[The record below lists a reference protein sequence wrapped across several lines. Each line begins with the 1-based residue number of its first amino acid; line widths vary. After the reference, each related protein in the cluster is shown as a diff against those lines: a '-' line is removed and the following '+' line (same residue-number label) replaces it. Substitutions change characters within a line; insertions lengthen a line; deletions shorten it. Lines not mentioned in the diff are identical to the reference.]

1 MIDNYIKDVVSQEI
15 KKAEILK
22 HIPATV
28 VEVVENTN
36 NGKAIVLVMGRKLTL
51 LNKTGEI
58 LEKND
63 AVIIHYWD
71 NIANGYI
78 ALRCGLPRPAGG
90 LYIKNA
96 VTVTKPKSKIEDVSE
111 YVGDVYSENKYKN
124 TYDTAPEIF
133 YVNGCPAY
141 LTKYLS
147 QGKDPAP
154 TIDYSNNEEYA
165 IGIKNELRS
174 IDIDLFSQS
183 VSIKKQNTRRIWT
196 DEGYV
201 NVITLDDE
209 TYYTHISYSNNI
221 QSSWAHRIGL
231 YSQTDDTFFRQC
243 DNVYF
248 HSLNSFDRG
257 GIIIV
262 CTNIY
267 PFKTEHCPYG
277 YINGFLAVR
286 YDGGRIYNNGMT
298 YLTDLIH
305 ANTFFWTIAFA
316 SSAERDYTINLTNRD
331 RVIPSTYNG

>member
-36 NGKAIVLVMGRKLTL
+36 NGKAVVLVMGRKLTL

-90 LYIKNA
+90 LYIRNA
-96 VTVTKPKSKIEDVSE
+96 ITITQPKSKLADVSE
-111 YVGDVYSENKYKN
+111 YIGDVYSENKYKN
-124 TYDTAPEIF
+124 TYDEAPEIF
-133 YVNGCPAY
+133 YVNGYPTY

-147 QGKDPAP
+147 QGVSQSR
-154 TIDYSNNEEYA
+154 IINYNNNEDYA
-165 IGIKNELRS
+165 IGIKNELRN
-174 IDIDLFSQS
+174 IDLDLFSQQIT
-183 VSIKKQNTRRIWT
+183 IKRQT
-196 DEGYV
+196 YV
-201 NVITLDDE
+201 YSDVNDE

-221 QSSWAHRIGL
+221 QGNWAHRIGL
-231 YSQTDDTFFRQC
+231 YSQTDDTFFLQC
-243 DNVYF
+243 DSVYF
-248 HSLNSFDRG
+248 TSLNAFTHG
-257 GIIIV
+257 GIIII

-267 PFKTEHCPYG
+267 PFKTDHCPYG
-277 YINGFLAVR
+277 YIDGFLAVR
-286 YDGGRIYNNGMT
+286 YDGGQIDDNGT
-298 YLTDLIH
+298 IFSTDLIY
-305 ANTFFWTIAFA
+305 ADTTFWRMAFA
-316 SSAERDYTINLTNRD
+316 NSEERDYAINLINKD
-331 RVIPSTYNG
+331 HVIPSTYNS